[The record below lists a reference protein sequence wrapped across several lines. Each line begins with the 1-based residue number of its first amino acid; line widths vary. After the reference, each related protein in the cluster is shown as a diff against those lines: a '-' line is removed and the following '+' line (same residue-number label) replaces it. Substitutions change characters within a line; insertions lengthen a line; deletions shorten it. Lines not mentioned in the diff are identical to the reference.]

1 MTDDITKEQAKRI
14 IANVRDASRLMG
26 CSMTSALAATRSAT
40 AAMGDV
46 YIRAVK
52 NRYDPYIELAG
63 EGPIDF
69 EEHRDLLIAGSIAGV
84 TSALRSAFGLD
95 CDFEEQLAKEYAEII
110 ALQSP
115 KLDAICAKLD
125 AGEEVT
131 T

>member
-1 MTDDITKEQAKRI
+1 MSEDITKEQAKRI
-14 IANVRDASRLMG
+14 IANVRDTANLMG
-26 CSMTSALAATRSAT
+26 CSMTSALAATRSAGV
-40 AAMGDV
+40 AMGDV
-46 YIRAVK
+46 YIRTVK
-52 NRYDPYIELAG
+52 NQYNPYIEQAG
-63 EGPIDF
+63 AGPIDF
-69 EEHRDLLIAGSIAGV
+69 EEHRNLLIAGSIAGV

-95 CDFEEQLAKEYAEII
+95 CDFEEQLAKEHAEII